1 MDELKHYGTKGQKWG
16 IRKYQNPDG
25 SYTELGK
32 ERRRVGHDDA
42 SEQTPKVEIGKKKTG
57 FFARLKQKREAKKA
71 EERKRN
77 HARAIREGD
86 IAYASENIN
95 EFSADEIEKLVNRRW
110 DMEKVYRFQ
119 REDEQ
124 RARSALD
131 AASQKFATKL
141 KTMADVTKSMAT
153 IKKNLDIL
161 SGKKVPDKE
170 KEKKKGDKFEK
181 AKFSKKPKDEDENE
195 RDDKPRFVKKKNDS
209 QKDQNKFK
217 ERNEKPKYT
226 NKKARHIKH
235 ETSDDDDDDVKVSS
249 YKKSWFDSSD
259 DDLDYKFDLKDS
271 DFGIRVSDLKKNRAN
286 SLWNKYVTESDK
298 DWNNV
303 TVKTSKSDSY
313 DDNFLNYKFDNDYKP
328 YKAPQWNGE
337 YEATFEG
344 KRKKKR
350 K

>member
-42 SEQTPKVEIGKKKTG
+42 SEQSPKVEIGKKKGG

-77 HARAIREGD
+77 HVRAIREGD

-95 EFSADEIEKLVNRRW
+95 EFSAEEIEKLVNRRW

-131 AASQKFATKL
+131 AASQKFAKKL
-141 KTMADVTKSMAT
+141 NTLADVTKSMAT

-161 SGKKVPDKE
+161 EGKKVSDKD

-181 AKFSKKPKDEDENE
+181 AKFSKKPKDDDEDE
-195 RDDKPRFVKKKNDS
+195 RDDKPRFVKKKKDS
-209 QKDQNKFK
+209 QKDQNKSEDRNEERDRSS
-217 ERNEKPKYT
+217 ERNEKPKNT
-226 NKKARHIKH
+226 SKIKKVNKVKH
-235 ETSDDDDDDVKVSS
+235 DSSDEDDDVKVST
-249 YKKSWFDSSD
+249 YKKSWFDTSD
-259 DDLDYKFDLKDS
+259 DDLDFKISYDYERKTNAD
-271 DFGIRVSDLKKNRAN
+271 
-286 SLWNKYVTESDK
+286 SLWDKYVTNSSK
-298 DWNNV
+298 DWSKVNVRTKSDDDNV
-303 TVKTSKSDSY
+303 T
-313 DDNFLNYKFDNDYKP
+313 YKFDNDYKP
-328 YKAPQWNGE
+328 YRAPQWNGE

>member
-57 FFARLKQKREAKKA
+57 FFARLKQKREAKKE

-95 EFSADEIEKLVNRRW
+95 EFSAEEIEKLVNRRW

-141 KTMADVTKSMAT
+141 RTMADVTKSMAT
-153 IKKNLDIL
+153 IKKNLDTL

-181 AKFSKKPKDEDENE
+181 AKFSKKP
-195 RDDKPRFVKKKNDS
+195 RM
-209 QKDQNKFK
+209 
-217 ERNEKPKYT
+217 T
-226 NKKARHIKH
+226 
-235 ETSDDDDDDVKVSS
+235 TSTREMISPG
-249 YKKSWFDSSD
+249 
-259 DDLDYKFDLKDS
+259 L
-271 DFGIRVSDLKKNRAN
+271 
-286 SLWNKYVTESDK
+286 
-298 DWNNV
+298 
-303 TVKTSKSDSY
+303 
-313 DDNFLNYKFDNDYKP
+313 
-328 YKAPQWNGE
+328 
-337 YEATFEG
+337 
-344 KRKKKR
+344 
-350 K
+350 